1 MSKHVRPTSTT
12 VTFAAVNPPTSR
24 ARAPRESATRD
35 LPPEPA
41 ETHDVNAHE
50 RTRAHTRRS
59 HEHTQTD
66 AERTRTWLSDSPR
79 PRASRRSRPA
89 RALPPVAPPPRRRR
103 SPLARSVTPRAF
115 SPAMPSSPTPSSVAV
130 MRASPT
136 PARAVASSWR
146 PRLRGTSSS
155 RSRRGR
161 RRRRRPS
168 VRRSVPRCVVFSLV
182 FFYRR
187 RRGFANVAT
196 LSAGER
202 PDLGRVDGWVRMGER
217 GCCKDL
223 VEGLR
228 FGFPKGGSA
237 TTGGGRW
244 TREMTT
250 TTMTMATFSASLFS
264 SSRHLRNPRLES
276 RRRRD

>member
-1 MSKHVRPTSTT
+1 MVSKILRGPTSIHRG
-12 VTFAAVNPPTSR
+12 NPSSAR
-24 ARAPRESATRD
+24 ARTPPRESATRD

-50 RTRAHTRRS
+50 RATHTRRS

-66 AERTRTWLSDSPR
+66 AEHNTKSWLSDSPR
-79 PRASRRSRPA
+79 PRVSRRSRPA
-89 RALPPVAPPPRRRR
+89 RALPPVAPPRRRR

-130 MRASPT
+130 TRASPT

-168 VRRSVPRCVVFSLV
+168 VRRSVPRCVVFSFV
-182 FFYRR
+182 FFAIVDASVRTSQRARR
-187 RRGFANVAT
+187 VVQTRSGGW
-196 LSAGER
+196 LGEDGREGVVQR
-202 PDLGRVDGWVRMGER
+202 P
-217 GCCKDL
+217 
-223 VEGLR
+223 
-228 FGFPKGGSA
+228 S
-237 TTGGGRW
+237 
-244 TREMTT
+244 
-250 TTMTMATFSASLFS
+250 
-264 SSRHLRNPRLES
+264 
-276 RRRRD
+276 